1 MARGPRYRVAL
12 KRRREGKTNYYK
24 RRKLILSGKPRL
36 VVRVLSRVAVVQI
49 LKADPKGDVTIVA
62 AHSNELRKY
71 GWKASRKNT
80 PALYLLGLLA
90 ALKAKSKGVE
100 EAVVDIGLHR
110 PVKGARVFAAVK
122 GALDGGLSIPVGEEV
137 LPSDDRIRG
146 EHIASYAALLKERSE
161 DEFRLRFSSYL
172 AQGLDPEK
180 LPEHFDEV
188 KQRIL
193 SAFAERL

>member
-1 MARGPRYRVAL
+1 M
-12 KRRREGKTNYYK
+12 
-24 RRKLILSGKPRL
+24 
-36 VVRVLSRVAVVQI
+36 
-49 LKADPKGDVTIVA
+49 
-62 AHSNELRKY
+62 
-71 GWKASRKNT
+71 
-80 PALYLLGLLA
+80 
-90 ALKAKSKGVE
+90 
-100 EAVVDIGLHR
+100 
-110 PVKGARVFAAVK
+110 FAAVK